1 MRHNFSPK
9 VKREAKKRANGHCEA
24 SGTVYGLE
32 PGQRCNAPLA
42 GKRVE
47 IDHYP
52 IPATDEGS
60 DTLENAVTCCVTCHA
75 FKTAHYDVPM
85 QAKGKRV
92 SDRHEGLHRV
102 STFQSRGF
110 DKRPAQKTASKP
122 RRKSF
127 MEFEEER
134 T

>member
-1 MRHNFSPK
+1 MRHNFTPK

-60 DTLENAVTCCVTCHA
+60 DLLENAVACCVTCHA

-92 SDRHEGLHRV
+92 SDRHEGLHRP
-102 STFQSRGF
+102 SQWPSQRLGHGNH
-110 DKRPAQKTASKP
+110 QHTATKP
-122 RRKSF
+122 RRKAF
-127 MEFEEER
+127 GVFEE
-134 T
+134 TT